1 MLGPLLEVEMSKK
14 RTLLRREAHVEGKMC
29 KKNTFEPPVDVQP
42 HHTTLHYMNYTLHYN
57 YNCKYNSYNYN
68 YKNYYYSYNCN

>member
-1 MLGPLLEVEMSKK
+1 
-14 RTLLRREAHVEGKMC
+14 
-29 KKNTFEPPVDVQP
+29 
-42 HHTTLHYMNYTLHYN
+42 MNYTLHYN